1 MNIVVCF
8 RHAGGEGRS
17 FLERARLL
25 EERASARGGVIIAWD
40 AMRLAFVFDEDKLD
54 DALELAIRSRAVE
67 RGVDA
72 DTTGDERPWSVG
84 IAQGKVEPLATDGS
98 RGALAWGP
106 SLVAATMLANAAR
119 PGEIVAAQALKALR
133 SGELLSVGMRVA
145 RENGI
150 TIRGARLDAH
160 APWRRQ
166 AIEQIA
172 QMRVAP
178 LVGSATK
185 AAKAPDPGGLLV
197 VRADPGTGGTR
208 WLNEVAARAPRALFV
223 SPSGSAYE
231 PLGALRRAFARSMTR
246 ELSPLLLEL
255 SDSLEALLAGQGV
268 TLEHA
273 ARLITAFLWPRTE
286 GQGSGVILLDDVKL
300 IDPATLEACVR
311 AARSEQAT
319 FGIVARLDATS
330 GIPSMLA
337 TMNKTAEV
345 ELAPLTRDAAESLAG
360 GCTNEA
366 LDPDARQR
374 WARLAANVPLAV
386 VESVAYGIVTGDIAF
401 EGGEGAP
408 RVAKPRSRASGRGK
422 VRGATDWILLR
433 ARDES
438 ASCRTLLALVA
449 MLGGEAKVQ
458 RLQRIL
464 TAAGQAVDVEVVL
477 EELIRGRWVVDTQE
491 DWVGFPSRTHRE
503 ALVTGL
509 LDEAARAPLHVA
521 AADVI
526 EEEEGVFGGVEAAW
540 HAAQVGQG
548 PRCAKM
554 LLAAAKGTAAARL
567 EASTTQLIA
576 FARRADPSC
585 EDAAMELLAN
595 ALNRAPSLPPAQSKL
610 PPPSSRG
617 SVPRMLVSIVP
628 AAAPLPAETRSSAP
642 PSVRPPTSV
651 RPPPQSVRPPPLP
664 VAPED
669 LAPFE
674 VEHHDS
680 EPPTIAK
687 LDLAPYVDAAD
698 SGARANADPPPAPR
712 SGPPSAVP
720 SGADIAS
727 RLAGLAKDALL
738 SADNAALE
746 RWVDGL
752 RAAGESPMFTERL
765 RALSRLGRGDIGDA
779 LRVLRRTRASL
790 DPKDLQ
796 LRCQTSLALGVALSV
811 AGRPQEALLEGMD
824 ALARARQTNDERGA
838 QACLAFLAKLYTS
851 QGRDEAG
858 KLRAPVA
865 P

>member
-1 MNIVVCF
+1 MDARIVIVF

-25 EERASARGGVIIAWD
+25 EARASARGGVIIAWD
-40 AMRLAFVFDEDKLD
+40 AMRLAFVFDEGKLA
-54 DALELAIRSRAVE
+54 DALDLAISSRTRMGDRE
-67 RGVDA
+67 P
-72 DTTGDERPWSVG
+72 DTTGDERPWCVG
-84 IAQGKVEPLATDGS
+84 VAQGRVDPLAPDGS

-106 SLVAATMLANAAR
+106 SLVAATMLSNVAK

-133 SGELLSVGMRVA
+133 SGELLSAGTRVA
-145 RENGI
+145 RELGI
-150 TIRGARLDAH
+150 KVRGARLDAL

-166 AIEQIA
+166 AVEQIA

-178 LVGSATK
+178 LVGSSVK
-185 AAKAPDPGGLLV
+185 AAKAPEPGSLLV
-197 VRADPGTGGTR
+197 LRADPGTGGTR
-208 WLNEVAARAPRALFV
+208 WLNEVAARAPRALVV
-223 SPSGSAYE
+223 SPSGSAFE

-255 SDSLEALLAGQGV
+255 ADSLEALLAGQGV

-273 ARLITAFLWPRTE
+273 SRLITAFLWPKTE
-286 GQGSGVILLDDVKL
+286 GQGAGVIVLDDAKG
-300 IDPATLEACVR
+300 IDPATLEACVL
-311 AARSEQAT
+311 AARAERAS

-337 TMNKTAEV
+337 AMSKTAEV
-345 ELAPLTRDAAESLAG
+345 ELTPLSRDAAEALAG

-366 LDPDARQR
+366 LDAEARKR

-401 EGGEGAP
+401 RPGADDQ
-408 RVAKPRSRASGRGK
+408 RIGTPRSRASGRGK

-433 ARDES
+433 ARDEG
-438 ASCRTLLALVA
+438 ASCRTLLALIA
-449 MLGGEAKVQ
+449 MLGGEAKVS
-458 RLQRIL
+458 RLQRVL
-464 TAAGQAVDVEVVL
+464 DTAGQKIDVDLVL

-491 DWVGFPSRTHRE
+491 DWVGFPSRTHRD
-503 ALVTGL
+503 ALLTGL
-509 LDEAARAPLHVA
+509 LDEAARLPLHKA

-526 EEEEGVFGGVEAAW
+526 EGEEGVFGCVEAAW
-540 HAAQVGQG
+540 HAAQANEG
-548 PRCAKM
+548 PRAAKM

-576 FARRADPSC
+576 FARRADSSC
-585 EDAAMELLAN
+585 EDQAMELLAN
-595 ALNRAPSLPPAQSKL
+595 ALARAPSVPPAAPK
-610 PPPSSRG
+610 PPPSTRG
-617 SVPRMLVSIVP
+617 SVPRLMMSIVP
-628 AAAPLPAETRSSAP
+628 AAAPVPAEAKAVAAAAPQPVSAD
-642 PSVRPPTSV
+642 
-651 RPPPQSVRPPPLP
+651 
-664 VAPED
+664 D

-674 VEHHDS
+674 VDAHDS

-687 LDLAPYVDAAD
+687 LDLAPFA
-698 SGARANADPPPAPR
+698 
-712 SGPPSAVP
+712 PPSANGAAPEPSPPASSAEPQGVP

-779 LRVLRRTRASL
+779 LRVLRRTRAAL

-811 AGRPQEALLEGMD
+811 AGRHQEALLEGMD
-824 ALARARQTNDERGA
+824 ALARARQTGDERGA
-838 QACLAFLAKLYTS
+838 QACLAFLAKLFTS

-858 KLRAPVA
+858 RLRPSVA

>member
-1 MNIVVCF
+1 MDARVVICF

-25 EERASARGGVIIAWD
+25 EVRASVLGGVIIAWD
-40 AMRLAFVFDEDKLD
+40 AMRLAFVFDEEKLG
-54 DALELAIRSRAVE
+54 DALDLAIRARE
-67 RGVDA
+67 PLLDREP
-72 DTTGDERPWSVG
+72 DTQGDERPWCVG
-84 IAQGKVEPLATDGS
+84 VAQGKVDPFAPDGS

-106 SLVAATMLANAAR
+106 PLVAATMLANAAK
-119 PGEIVAAQALKALR
+119 PGEIIAAQALKALR
-133 SGELLSVGMRVA
+133 SGELLSAGMRVA

-150 TIRGARLDAH
+150 KIRGARLDAR

-166 AIEQIA
+166 AVEQIA

-178 LVGSATK
+178 LVGGSAK
-185 AAKAPDPGGLLV
+185 SAKPPEPGSLLV
-197 VRADPGTGGTR
+197 LRADPGTGGTR
-208 WLNEVAARAPRALFV
+208 WLNEVAARAPKALFV
-223 SPSGSAYE
+223 SPSGSASE

-255 SDSLEALLAGQGV
+255 ADSLEALLAGQGV

-273 ARLITAFLWPRTE
+273 ARLITAFLWPKTE
-286 GQGSGVILLDDVKL
+286 GKGPGVILLDDAKG

-311 AARSEQAT
+311 AARADRAT

-337 TMNKTAEV
+337 AMSKTAEV
-345 ELAPLTRDAAESLAG
+345 ELAPMSRDAAEALAG

-366 LDPDARQR
+366 LDAESRKR

-401 EGGEGAP
+401 DTGQDDQRIA
-408 RVAKPRSRASGRGK
+408 RPRSRASGRGK

-438 ASCRTLLALVA
+438 PACRTLLAVVA
-449 MLGGEAKVQ
+449 MLGGEAKVS
-458 RLQRIL
+458 RLQRVL
-464 TAAGQAVDVEVVL
+464 ETAGQKIEVDLVL

-503 ALVTGL
+503 ALFTGL
-509 LDEAARAPLHVA
+509 LDEAARKPLHEA
-521 AADVI
+521 AAKVI
-526 EEEEGVFGGVEAAW
+526 EGEEGVFGGVEAAW
-540 HAAQVGQG
+540 HAAQVNEG
-548 PRCAKM
+548 PRAAKM
-554 LLAAAKGTAAARL
+554 LLAAARGTAAARL

-585 EDAAMELLAN
+585 EEAAMELLAN
-595 ALNRAPSLPPAQSKL
+595 ALSRAPSVPPTASKA
-610 PPPSSRG
+610 PPTSSRG
-617 SVPRMLVSIVP
+617 SVPRMMVSIVP
-628 AAAPLPAETRSSAP
+628 AAAPIPAEAREAAAAAAAPQPVSA
-642 PSVRPPTSV
+642 
-651 RPPPQSVRPPPLP
+651 
-664 VAPED
+664 ED
-669 LAPFE
+669 LSPFE
-674 VEHHDS
+674 LEALDAHDS

-687 LDLAPYVDAAD
+687 LDLAPFAQPVN
-698 SGARANADPPPAPR
+698 GTPPEPEPASSPEPQ
-712 SGPPSAVP
+712 GVP

-779 LRVLRRTRASL
+779 LRVLRRTRAAL

-811 AGRPQEALLEGMD
+811 AGRHQEALLEGMD
-824 ALARARQTNDERGA
+824 ALARARQTGDERGA
-838 QACLAFLAKLYTS
+838 QACLAFLSKLFTS